1 MKKIT
6 SLILALVMALSLT
19 TAAFAA
25 DPVQKDVTGTV
36 KITTDT
42 AGTSDPSTGTGYLG
56 SAWNID
62 VKAGRNDADFDA
74 TAANAVDPN
83 YYVVVSWT
91 VNSSLTYQV
100 DANSYTWAF
109 YKDATGTTAAD
120 TAKDTVLSAGF
131 KPGDAKWAGD
141 ATVNVKITNWS
152 NAKLTATY
160 GWEYATV
167 DTTNVT
173 AELKNFTITGIS
185 NGTENV
191 DTIESAAKSVIDGLT
206 AGGSALL
213 TTAGTTNGDAG
224 HDVKIAV
231 ASNTEGA
238 IAQTCAIGHVTV
250 TINKA

>member
-25 DPVQKDVTGTV
+25 DPVQQNVPGTV
-36 KITTDT
+36 KITTGT
-42 AGTSDPSTGTGYLG
+42 AGTSDPDTGTGYLG

-62 VKAGRNDADFDA
+62 VKAGRNDADFNA

-120 TAKDTVLSAGF
+120 TTKDTVLSAGF

-160 GWEYATV
+160 GWEYAAV

-173 AELKNFTITGIS
+173 AELKNFTITGTDS
-185 NGTENV
+185 A
-191 DTIESAAKSVIDGLT
+191 DTIESAAKSVIDGLAT
-206 AGGSALL
+206 GGALL

>member
-36 KITTDT
+36 KITTNT
-42 AGTSDPSTGTGYLG
+42 AGTSDPSTGTGYFG

-100 DANSYTWAF
+100 NANSYTWAF
-109 YKDATGTTAAD
+109 YKDTTGAAVAD

-160 GWEYATV
+160 DWEYAAV

-173 AELKNFTITGIS
+173 AELKNFTITGTDS
-185 NGTENV
+185 T

-206 AGGSALL
+206 AGGSTLL

>member
-25 DPVQKDVTGTV
+25 DPVQQNVPGTV
-36 KITTDT
+36 KITTGT

-109 YKDATGTTAAD
+109 YKDATGTIAAD

-160 GWEYATV
+160 GWDYAAV

-173 AELKNFTITGIS
+173 AELKNFTITGT
-185 NGTENV
+185 GTDSV
-191 DTIESAAKSVIDGLT
+191 DTIESAAKSVIDGLAT
-206 AGGSALL
+206 SGALL
-213 TTAGTTNGDAG
+213 TSAGTTIGDAG

>member
-25 DPVQKDVTGTV
+25 DPVQQNVPGTV
-36 KITTDT
+36 KITTDA

-62 VKAGRNDADFDA
+62 VKAGRNDDAFDA
-74 TAANAVDPN
+74 TAANAVAPN

-91 VNSSLTYQV
+91 VNSTLTYQV

-109 YKDATGTTAAD
+109 YKDTTGAAVAD

-131 KPGDAKWAGD
+131 KAGDAKWAGD

-160 GWEYATV
+160 GWEYAAV
-167 DTTNVT
+167 DNTDVT
-173 AELKNFTITGIS
+173 AELKNFTITGT
-185 NGTENV
+185 GTDSV
-191 DTIESAAKSVIDGLT
+191 DAIESAAKGVIEGLT
-206 AGGSALL
+206 AGGNTLL
-213 TTAGTTNGDAG
+213 TTAGTTNGDLG

-250 TINKA
+250 TISKAA

>member
-25 DPVQKDVTGTV
+25 DPVQKDVAGTV

-74 TAANAVDPN
+74 AAASAVAPN

-91 VNSSLTYQV
+91 VNSTLTYQV

-109 YKDATGTTAAD
+109 YKDATGGAVAD

-173 AELKNFTITGIS
+173 AELKNFTITGTDS
-185 NGTENV
+185 A
-191 DTIESAAKSVIDGLT
+191 DTIESAAKSVIDGLAT
-206 AGGSALL
+206 GSTLL

-250 TINKA
+250 TINKAA

>member
-25 DPVQKDVTGTV
+25 DPVQQNVPGTV
-36 KITTDT
+36 KITTDA

-62 VKAGRNDADFDA
+62 VKAGRNDDAFDA
-74 TAANAVDPN
+74 TAANAVAPN

-91 VNSSLTYQV
+91 VNSTLTYQV

-109 YKDATGTTAAD
+109 YKDTTGAAVAD

-131 KPGDAKWAGD
+131 KAGDAKWAGD

-160 GWEYATV
+160 GWEYAAVDNTV
-167 DTTNVT
+167 VT
-173 AELKNFTITGIS
+173 AELKNFTIAGI
-185 NGTENV
+185 GTDSV
-191 DTIESAAKSVIDGLT
+191 DTIESAAKSVIEGLAT
-206 AGGSALL
+206 SGALL
-213 TTAGTTNGDAG
+213 TTAGTTNGDLG

-250 TINKA
+250 TISKAV

>member
-19 TAAFAA
+19 TAAFAV
-25 DPVQKDVTGTV
+25 DPVQKDVPGTV

-42 AGTSDPSTGTGYLG
+42 AGTSDPDTGTGYLG

-74 TAANAVDPN
+74 TEARAVDPN

-91 VNSSLTYQV
+91 VNSTLTYQV

-109 YKDATGTTAAD
+109 YKDATGAAVAD

-131 KPGDAKWAGD
+131 KPGDAKWAGE

-160 GWEYATV
+160 GWAYAAV

-173 AELKNFTITGIS
+173 AELKNFTITGTDS
-185 NGTENV
+185 ADN
-191 DTIESAAKSVIDGLT
+191 IESAAKGVIDGLT
-206 AGGSALL
+206 AGGNTLL